1 MGSHDGVVVDRLDVV
16 AEAAVVVVVVE
27 VVVVD
32 TEEGQGEK
40 ILFDIWSISF

>member
-16 AEAAVVVVVVE
+16 AEAAVVVVVE

>member
-16 AEAAVVVVVVE
+16 AEAAVVVVE